1 MTGVA
6 ARAAAGG
13 KASASRQGGGGRIEG
28 GGIGGEGRGRE
39 RRDRFAAPAL
49 VLSARAGGPSSGGA
63 GLQGAAHPGAPG
75 LDRMA
80 GARPAVSDRVTGCLP
95 PGGPDRSPPVRVA
108 AGGSSALSPA
118 GGARDPSSIT
128 TYRWPVT
135 RTVAGRRGAVEA
147 KEGWPRPPVPVVPR
161 SRRHASGGGVASQR
175 EQRDVVLALL
185 GQHLDDLVGQAL
197 HVVARAAGDL
207 GEAPQPGVE
216 AARARLDE
224 AVGVEDERPARPER
238 EGGLGGG
245 RGPRRPRR
253 RGPP

>member
-6 ARAAAGG
+6 ARAAAGA
-13 KASASRQGGGGRIEG
+13 KASASTQASGRRIERR
-28 GGIGGEGRGRE
+28 GIAGEGRGRE
-39 RRDRFAAPAL
+39 RRDRFASPAP

-80 GARPAVSDRVTGCLP
+80 GSRPPISDRVTVCLP
-95 PGGPDRSPPVRVA
+95 PGRPYRSAPVRVA

-147 KEGWPRPPVPVVPR
+147 KEGWPRPPVPVV
-161 SRRHASGGGVASQR
+161 
-175 EQRDVVLALL
+175 LALPAPRL
-185 GQHLDDLVGQAL
+185 SLDPP
-197 HVVARAAGDL
+197 AG
-207 GEAPQPGVE
+207 GPAF
-216 AARARLDE
+216 
-224 AVGVEDERPARPER
+224 RPMVRKE
-238 EGGLGGG
+238 
-245 RGPRRPRR
+245 
-253 RGPP
+253 